1 MKKAKKRRKIT
12 FFKDGVPSLLGLSL
26 LFLTG
31 GIIAITDPIPFTSVG
46 GTGRYGGN
54 NATTTYSNSETQ
66 VWGVIFLAIG
76 LFFLFCTYCRQRYHK
91 R

>member
-1 MKKAKKRRKIT
+1 MKKSKKRRKKT

-31 GIIAITDPIPFTSVG
+31 GIIAITDPIPFDSPG
-46 GTGRYGGN
+46 GTGHHGGN
-54 NATTTYSNSETQ
+54 RVSTTYSESGTQ

-76 LFFLFCTYCRQRYHK
+76 LFFLFCTYRRQRYHK